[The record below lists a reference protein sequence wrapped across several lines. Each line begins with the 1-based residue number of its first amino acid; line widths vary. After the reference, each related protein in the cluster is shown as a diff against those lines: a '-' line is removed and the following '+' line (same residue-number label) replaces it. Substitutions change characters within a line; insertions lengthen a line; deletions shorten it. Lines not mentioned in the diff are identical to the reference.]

1 MKRSVVCRKNLWSL
15 WSYCLN
21 LLARSNNSERILF
34 SSRDQSE
41 CKTFCKIADADG
53 FVRGETLDIFP
64 NNLDDLDHLFEE
76 EMDNIRQEVISYTA
90 QKMKFSMKDFFSKCD
105 QIRSF
110 LRIWSH
116 LLKKILN
123 GKLHFLCSVID
134 MI

>member
-1 MKRSVVCRKNLWSL
+1 MKKSVVCRKNLWSL

-21 LLARSNNSERILF
+21 LLVRSNNSERILF

-41 CKTFCKIADADG
+41 CKTFCKIADADS

-76 EMDNIRQEVISYTA
+76 EMDNIRQKVISYTA

-123 GKLHFLCSVID
+123 GKLHFLYSVID